1 MALDKN
7 NKALLDLPLVRFAP
21 FMAAGM
27 LTAYFGGGL
36 VCGIVSAAAAAVT
49 VLCAVKRKRAAICTA
64 GLLWGVIVMNAYVHL
79 YCLPIKEFGGK
90 TVQAEIRVN
99 EISYIG
105 SGTREYIVE
114 MNLSG
119 RKANICV
126 TGGDFTDVGARAV
139 VIAELA
145 EPDSDDGLQNLA
157 DGILLE
163 GVITETKSVAA
174 AGFDITAPITRLRE
188 IMIEELS
195 ANVFGERAELALS
208 MLLGED
214 GGLSPALREKL
225 KICGAA
231 HYTAVSG
238 SHFAIFAAVILGMIS
253 DKRKRVKQVVS
264 VLFAPAALVFF
275 GITPSVMR
283 AAVMFLLYSLA
294 SLIWRKADTLNSLC
308 LAVVLICT
316 FSPGTILDLGFAM
329 SVLGVFG
336 AGVVG
341 VNAAKKL
348 CELIPDKAKKP
359 LTPVVTA
366 VSVSIGAVICTSPVS
381 VFAFKGVSLGGAF
394 VSVLLMP
401 LMAVSMG
408 CMALLGLLK
417 IDLLAL
423 PIDLSMGIA
432 KAVIGGL
439 GSLRGMW
446 LTLDF
451 KNAWVLAALCAAAVT
466 FAAFGDMRAF
476 WRYGRFAAVLVLCTL
491 VIGQYVNG
499 QRSEVRF
506 TGNSTT
512 NAAVIIENNEAVVF
526 VSGSGV
532 GLATSI
538 SRTIREHGAVKIAC
552 IAAFDADYS
561 GALAIRE
568 LSRMAEIDAVYSNDT
583 VKGLLTEMN
592 VTTVPEE
599 SGLSVSGI
607 TFAAAK
613 PSNKDISADVIL
625 YNGRFGKNTESSAR
639 YAVYFTSSAR
649 ELPENWH
656 NARRDKEFYIRLEK
670 GTKNISVVK

>member
-1 MALDKN
+1 M
-7 NKALLDLPLVRFAP
+7 F
-21 FMAAGM
+21 
-27 LTAYFGGGL
+27 TAYFGGGL
-36 VCGIVSAAAAAVT
+36 VCGIVSAAAAAAA
-49 VLCAVKRKRAAICTA
+49 VLFTAKKNRAVICAV
-64 GLLWGVIVMNAYVHL
+64 GLLWGIVVMSAHVRL
-79 YCLPIKEFGGK
+79 YCEPIKQFGGK
-90 TVQAEIRVN
+90 TVQAEIKVN

-105 SGTREYIVE
+105 SGTREYLVE

-119 RKANICV
+119 RKTNVRV
-126 TGGDFTDVGARAV
+126 TGGDFADAGVRAV
-139 VIAELA
+139 VVAELA
-145 EPDSDDGLQNLA
+145 EPDSDDELQDIA

-163 GVITETKSVAA
+163 GVITEVKSTAA
-174 AGFDITAPITRLRE
+174 AKSDIAAPLRRLRGF
-188 IMIEELS
+188 MIGQLS

-253 DKRKRVKQVVS
+253 DNRKRVKQVVS

-275 GITPSVMR
+275 GVMPSVAR

-294 SLIWRKADTLNSLC
+294 SLILRKAETLNSLC
-308 LAVVLICT
+308 LAVAVICT
-316 FSPGTILDLGFAM
+316 FSPGTVLDLGFAM

-348 CELIPDKAKKP
+348 CGLIPEKAQKL

-366 VSVSIGAVICTSPVS
+366 LSVSICAVVCTSPVS

-394 VSVLLMP
+394 ASVLLMP

-408 CMALLGLLK
+408 CMVLLSLLR
-417 IDLLAL
+417 INLLAL
-423 PIDLSMGIA
+423 PIDLSMGLA
-432 KAVIGGL
+432 KAIIDGL
-439 GSLRGMW
+439 GNIRGMW

-451 KNAWVLAALCAAAVT
+451 KHAWLLAAVCAVAVT

-476 WRYGRFAAVLVLCTL
+476 WCYGKFAAVLVLCTL
-491 VIGQYVNG
+491 LLGQYVNG

-512 NAAVIIENNEAVVF
+512 AAAVIIENNEAVVF

-532 GLATSI
+532 GLATSV
-538 SRTIREHGAVKIAC
+538 SRIMREHGAVKIAC

-568 LSRMAEIDAVYSNDT
+568 LSRMTEINAVYSNELAE
-583 VKGLLTEMN
+583 GLLSELN
-592 VTTVPEE
+592 VTTVPQ
-599 SGLSVSGI
+599 GVRLSVSGI
-607 TFAAAK
+607 VFDSAK
-613 PSNKDISADVIL
+613 PSDKDVSADIVL
-625 YNGRFGKNTESSAR
+625 YNGRFTKTPQSSAE
-639 YAVYFTSSAR
+639 YAVYFSSA
-649 ELPENWH
+649 EKEFPENWH
-656 NARRDKEFYIRLEK
+656 NARRDKEFYIKLEK

>member
-1 MALDKN
+1 
-7 NKALLDLPLVRFAP
+7 
-21 FMAAGM
+21 M

-36 VCGIVSAAAAAVT
+36 VCGIVSAAAAAVA
-49 VLCAVKRKRAAICTA
+49 VLCALNKKRFAVCAA
-64 GLLWGVIVMNAYVHL
+64 GLLWGIIVMTAYVRL
-79 YCLPIKEFGGK
+79 YAEPIKEFGGK
-90 TVQAEIRVN
+90 TVQAEIKVN
-99 EISYIG
+99 EIAYVG
-105 SGTREYIVE
+105 SGTREYVVE

-119 RKANICV
+119 RRANVRV
-126 TGGDFTDVGARAV
+126 TGGDFAEVGTRALV
-139 VIAELA
+139 TAELS
-145 EPDSDDGLQNLA
+145 EPDVDNELQDLA

-163 GVITETKSVAA
+163 GAISEVISASAA
-174 AGFDITAPITRLRE
+174 DFDITAPLRALRG
-188 IMIEELS
+188 IMIGELS

-231 HYTAVSG
+231 HFTAVSG
-238 SHFAIFAAVILGMIS
+238 SHFAIFAAVILGMIP

-275 GITPSVMR
+275 GVTPSVMR
-283 AAVMFLLYSLA
+283 AAVMFLLYGLA
-294 SLIWRKADTLNSLC
+294 SLMWRKADTLNSLC

-316 FSPGTILDLGFAM
+316 FSPGTVLDLGFAM

-348 CELIPDKAKKP
+348 CVLVPEKAKKP
-359 LTPVVTA
+359 LTPVITA
-366 VSVSIGAVICTSPVS
+366 LSVSIGAVICTSPVS

-394 VSVLLMP
+394 VSVILMP
-401 LMAVSMG
+401 LMAVGMS
-408 CMALLGLLK
+408 CMVLLGVLR

-423 PIDLSMGIA
+423 PIELSMRIA
-432 KAVIGGL
+432 NAVINGL
-439 GSLRGMW
+439 GNIRGLW

-451 KNAWVLAALCAAAVT
+451 KHAWVLAALCASAVT
-466 FAAFGDMRAF
+466 FAAFGNMKAF
-476 WRYGRFAAVLVLCTL
+476 KRYGGYAAVTVLCTL
-491 VIGQYVNG
+491 VIALCVNG

-512 NAAVIIENNEAVVF
+512 GAAVIIEDNEAVVF

-532 GLATSI
+532 GLATSV
-538 SRTIREHGAVKIAC
+538 SRTMREHGAVKIAC
-552 IAAFDADYS
+552 IAAFDADYG

-568 LSRMAEIDAVYSNDT
+568 LSRMVKIDAVYSNELA
-583 VKGLLTEMN
+583 KGLLDEMN
-592 VTTVPEE
+592 VTVVPE
-599 SGLSVSGI
+599 GARLSVSGI
-607 TFAAAK
+607 IFDSAK
-613 PSNKDISADVIL
+613 PLDKDVYADVVL
-625 YNGRFGKNTESSAR
+625 YNGRFTKTAESSAR
-639 YAVYFTSSAR
+639 YAVYFSSAEK

-670 GTKNISVVK
+670 GAKTISVVK

>member
-1 MALDKN
+1 
-7 NKALLDLPLVRFAP
+7 
-21 FMAAGM
+21 M

-49 VLCAVKRKRAAICTA
+49 VLCAVKRKRSAICMA
-64 GLLWGVIVMNAYVHL
+64 GLLWGIIVMSAYIHL
-79 YCLPIKEFGGK
+79 YCAPIKEFGGK

-99 EISYIG
+99 KISYIG
-105 SGTREYIVE
+105 SGTREYVVE

-119 RKANICV
+119 RKANVRV
-126 TGGDFTDVGARAV
+126 TGGDFAGVGVRAV

-145 EPDSDDGLQNLA
+145 EPDSDDELQNLA

-163 GVITETKSVAA
+163 GIITEVESVAA
-174 AGFDITAPITRLRE
+174 ADFDITAPITALRE

-195 ANVFGERAELALS
+195 ANVFRERADLALS

-214 GGLSPALREKL
+214 GCLSPALREKL

-238 SHFAIFAAVILGMIS
+238 SHFAIFAAVILGMIP

-275 GITPSVMR
+275 GVTPSVMR

-294 SLIWRKADTLNSLC
+294 ALIWRKADTLNSLC
-308 LAVVLICT
+308 LAVALICT
-316 FSPGTILDLGFAM
+316 FSPGTVLDLGFAM

-348 CELIPDKAKKP
+348 CGLIPDKAKKP

-366 VSVSIGAVICTSPVS
+366 VSVSIGAVVCTSPVS

-394 VSVLLMP
+394 VSILLMP

-408 CMALLGLLK
+408 CMALLGLLR

-432 KAVIGGL
+432 KAVINGL

-451 KNAWVLAALCAAAVT
+451 KNAWVLAVLCAAAVT
-466 FAAFGDMRAF
+466 FAAFGDMKAF
-476 WRYGRFAAVLVLCTL
+476 WRYGKYAAVLVLCTL
-491 VIGQYVNG
+491 VIGQYVNE

-512 NAAVIIENNEAVVF
+512 SAAVIIENNEAVVF

-538 SRTIREHGAVKIAC
+538 SRTMREHGAVRIAC
-552 IAAFDADYS
+552 IAVFDADYS

-568 LSRMAEIDAVYSNDT
+568 LSRMVEIGTVYSNDM
-583 VKGLLTEMN
+583 VKELLTEMN
-592 VTTVPEE
+592 VITVPE
-599 SGLSVSGI
+599 GARLSVSGI
-607 TFAAAK
+607 TFASAK
-613 PSNKDISADVIL
+613 PSDKDVSADIVL
-625 YNGRFGKNTESSAR
+625 YNGRFTKTAESTAR
-639 YAVYFTSSAR
+639 YAVYFSSSEK

-656 NARRDKEFYIRLEK
+656 NARRDKEFYIRPEN
-670 GTKNISVVK
+670 GTKNISVMK

>member
-1 MALDKN
+1 
-7 NKALLDLPLVRFAP
+7 
-21 FMAAGM
+21 M

-36 VCGIVSAAAAAVT
+36 VCGIVSAAAAAVA
-49 VLCAVKRKRAAICTA
+49 VLCAVKKKRFVICAA
-64 GLLWGVIVMNAYVHL
+64 GLLWGIVVMNAYARL
-79 YCLPIKEFGGK
+79 YCAPVTEFGGK
-90 TVQAEIRVN
+90 TVQAEIKVN

-105 SGTREYIVE
+105 SGTREYVVE

-119 RKANICV
+119 RKANVRV
-126 TGGDFTDVGARAV
+126 TGGDFAEVGTRAV
-139 VIAELA
+139 VTAELA
-145 EPDSDDGLQNLA
+145 EPDSENELQNLA

-163 GVITETKSVAA
+163 GTITEVISTSAA
-174 AGFDITAPITRLRE
+174 DFDIAAPLTALRG
-188 IMIEELS
+188 IMIGELR

-238 SHFAIFAAVILGMIS
+238 SHFAIFAAVILGMIP
-253 DKRKRVKQVVS
+253 DKRRRVKQVVS
-264 VLFAPAALVFF
+264 VLFAPAALIFF
-275 GITPSVMR
+275 GVTPSVMR

-294 SLIWRKADTLNSLC
+294 SLIRRKADTLNSLC

-316 FSPGTILDLGFAM
+316 FSPGTALDLGFAM

-341 VNAAKKL
+341 ANAAKKL
-348 CELIPDKAKKP
+348 CGLIPDKAKKP
-359 LTPVVTA
+359 LMPVVT
-366 VSVSIGAVICTSPVS
+366 VLSVSIGAVICTSPVS

-394 VSVLLMP
+394 VSIFLMP
-401 LMAVSMG
+401 LMMVSMS
-408 CMALLGLLK
+408 CMVLLSVMR

-423 PIDLSMGIA
+423 PIDISMGFA
-432 KAVIGGL
+432 KTIIDTL
-439 GSLRGMW
+439 GNIRGMW

-451 KNAWVLAALCAAAVT
+451 KNAWVLAALCAVAVT

-476 WRYGRFAAVLVLCTL
+476 WRYGKCAAVLVLCTL
-491 VIGQYVNG
+491 VIGLYVNG

-512 NAAVIIENNEAVVF
+512 GAAVIIENNEAVVF
-526 VSGSGV
+526 VSGSGT

-538 SRTIREHGAVKIAC
+538 SRTMREHGAVKIAC
-552 IAAFDADYS
+552 IAAFDADYG

-568 LSRMAEIDAVYSNDT
+568 LSRMVEIDAVYSNEIA
-583 VKGLLTEMN
+583 KGVLTDMN
-592 VTTVPEE
+592 VTVVPE
-599 SGLSVSGI
+599 GARLSVSGI
-607 TFAAAK
+607 TFDSAK
-613 PSNKDISADVIL
+613 PSDKDVFADIVL
-625 YNGRFGKNTESSAR
+625 YNGRFTKTAESAAK
-639 YAVYFTSSAR
+639 YAVYFSSGEK

-670 GTKNISVVK
+670 GAKNISVVK

>member
-1 MALDKN
+1 MDKN
-7 NKALLDLPLVRFAP
+7 NRALLELPLVRFAP

-49 VLCAVKRKRAAICTA
+49 VLFAVKRKRAVICAA
-64 GLLWGVIVMNAYVHL
+64 GLLWGIIVTSAYLGL
-79 YCLPIKEFGGK
+79 YCAPIKEFGGK
-90 TVQAEIRVN
+90 TVQAEIKVN
-99 EISYIG
+99 EISCIG
-105 SGTREYIVE
+105 SGTREYVVE

-119 RKANICV
+119 RRANV
-126 TGGDFTDVGARAV
+126 RVSGGDFAESGTKAVAV
-139 VIAELA
+139 VELA
-145 EPDSDDGLQNLA
+145 EPDSGDEFQDLA

-163 GVITETKSVAA
+163 GVITETKSVTA
-174 AGFDITAPITRLRE
+174 AGFDIAAPIRRLRQA
-188 IMIEELS
+188 MVEELS

-238 SHFAIFAAVILGMIS
+238 SHFALFAAVLLGMIPDS
-253 DKRKRVKQVVS
+253 RKRAKQIVS
-264 VLFAPAALVFF
+264 LLFAPAALVFF
-275 GITPSVMR
+275 GLTPSVLR
-283 AAVMFLLYSLA
+283 ASVMFLLYSLA
-294 SLIWRKADTLNSLC
+294 SLLRRKADTLNSLC

-316 FSPGTILDLGFAM
+316 FSPGTVLDLSFAM

-336 AGVVG
+336 VGVVG

-348 CELIPDKAKKP
+348 CGLLPEKAEKP
-359 LTPVVTA
+359 LLPIVTA
-366 VSVSIGAVICTSPVS
+366 LSVSVGAVVCTSPVS

-394 VSVLLMP
+394 VSLLLMP
-401 LMAVSMG
+401 LMTVSMS
-408 CMALLGLLK
+408 CMVLLGLLR
-417 IDLLAL
+417 IDLPAL

-432 KAVIGGL
+432 KAVVDGL
-439 GSLRGMW
+439 GDLRGMW

-451 KNAWVLAALCAAAVT
+451 KYAWVLAALCAAALT

-476 WRYGRFAAVLVLCTL
+476 GRYGKYASVLALCTL
-491 VIGQYVNG
+491 LLGQYVNG

-512 NAAVIIENNEAVVF
+512 GAAVIIEGSEAVVF
-526 VSGSGV
+526 VSGSGT

-538 SRTIREHGAVKIAC
+538 SRTMREHGAVKISC
-552 IAAFDADYS
+552 LAAFDADYG

-568 LSRMAEIDAVYSNDT
+568 LSRMTEIDAVYSGGL
-583 VKGLLTEMN
+583 VKGMLTELN
-592 VTTVPEE
+592 VITVPEDAR
-599 SGLSVSGI
+599 LSVSGI

-613 PSNKDISADVIL
+613 PSDKDTAADIVL
-625 YNGRFGKNTESSAR
+625 YNGRFAKTAESQAR
-639 YAVYFTSSAR
+639 YAVYFSSAER

-656 NARRDKEFYIRLEK
+656 NARRDKEFYVRLEH
-670 GTKNISVVK
+670 GTKNVSIIK